1 MVELNL
7 EPKSV
12 VSITSDQGTFT
23 STEVKAPN
31 QSHSLMKEFTRLFIN
46 CESGKFHTMEGQD
59 WAEAKCWSRGSTSS
73 ITKCFSIPVV
83 AGAFISTTSQ
93 NLFIPLTDFKSKTK
107 SWKVWF
113 LDWKVNSYNSLL
125 IKMST
130 VSKVPGQTCLLW
142 LKEAGRT
149 KAVSLNI

>member
-59 WAEAKCWSRGSTSS
+59 
-73 ITKCFSIPVV
+73 
-83 AGAFISTTSQ
+83 
-93 NLFIPLTDFKSKTK
+93 
-107 SWKVWF
+107 
-113 LDWKVNSYNSLL
+113 
-125 IKMST
+125 
-130 VSKVPGQTCLLW
+130 
-142 LKEAGRT
+142 
-149 KAVSLNI
+149 